1 MQKKIFWIKK
11 YILNKFI
18 RIKGVISVNL
28 VGSFWD
34 NPNSSNYRDI
44 DIVVILDKLSRKKF
58 QKCKNLIASIKTK
71 NWVLMVTILKLIAL
85 LDL

>member
-1 MQKKIFWIKK
+1 MQKKRYFELKK

-34 NPNSSNYRDI
+34 NPNSSNYKRYRY
-44 DIVVILDKLSRKKF
+44 SSHFR
-58 QKCKNLIASIKTK
+58 
-71 NWVLMVTILKLIAL
+71 
-85 LDL
+85 